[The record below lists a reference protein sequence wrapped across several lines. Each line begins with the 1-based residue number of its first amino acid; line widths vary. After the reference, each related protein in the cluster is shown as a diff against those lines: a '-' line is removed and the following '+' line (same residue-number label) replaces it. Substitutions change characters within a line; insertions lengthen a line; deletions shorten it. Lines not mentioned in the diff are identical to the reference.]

1 MAEVTAR
8 LHHLTGEA
16 AFRSRPQTLL
26 EAFGGQGQEV
36 GGRGAQ
42 PAGRHRPAGG
52 GCGGS
57 CDRTSQRHGHVGTD
71 CRGTCRARSRNLPAA
86 RAKR

>member
-26 EAFGGQGQEV
+26 EAFGGQGQDAPP
-36 GGRGAQ
+36 R
-42 PAGRHRPAGG
+42 RPA
-52 GCGGS
+52 CWPPP
-57 CDRTSQRHGHVGTD
+57 
-71 CRGTCRARSRNLPAA
+71 TCWRRLRW
-86 RAKR
+86 